1 MKNNFLPKLEP
12 ATGRHQRWILW
23 RGLAAA
29 VLGLVLTGCHSL
41 NVSEPKRTATEQ
53 LLLST
58 AADRGLEGV
67 DLAPLRGK
75 KVYLEEQYFKCYDQE
90 YILGAIREVISTNGA
105 FLVRNIDDA
114 DIVVEPRS
122 GGLGIDT
129 RTSLFGI
136 PAIPF
141 PIPMVGT
148 ISTPEVALYKSE
160 LHDSTGKFALL
171 AYDNKTG
178 GYVHSTGSLAGK
190 AYFNYYKVLGF
201 FNWRST
207 DIPELDPEVFKKT
220 KSSAKH

>member
-1 MKNNFLPKLEP
+1 MNSKAHSASAVNNIS
-12 ATGRHQRWILW
+12 RC
-23 RGLAAA
+23 LAATI
-29 VLGLVLTGCHSL
+29 LGFLLTGCHSL

-58 AADRGLEGV
+58 AADRGLEDV
-67 DLAPLRGK
+67 NLAPLRGK
-75 KVYLEEQYFKCYDQE
+75 KVFLEEQYFRSYDQE
-90 YILGAIREVISTNGA
+90 YILGAIRELISKNGA
-105 FLVRNIDDA
+105 FLVRKIDEA
-114 DIVVEPRS
+114 DIIVEARS

-136 PAIPF
+136 PALPIPIPF
-141 PIPMVGT
+141 VGT
-148 ISTPEVALYKSE
+148 LATPEIALYKAE
-160 LHDSTGKFALL
+160 LHDSTGKFVLL

-207 DIPELDPEVFKKT
+207 DIPELDPRVFKKM
-220 KSSAKH
+220 KEAAKK

>member
-1 MKNNFLPKLEP
+1 MFPPIAPIN
-12 ATGRHQRWILW
+12 AIL
-23 RGLAAA
+23 RCLAAG
-29 VLGLVLTGCHSL
+29 VLSFSLTGCHSL
-41 NVSEPKRTATEQ
+41 NVSEPKRTAAEQ

-75 KVYLEEQYFKCYDQE
+75 KVFLEEQYFHSYDQE
-90 YILGAIREVISTNGA
+90 YILGAIRELIAKNGA
-105 FLVRNIDDA
+105 FLVRHIEEA
-114 DIVVEPRS
+114 QIVVEARS
-122 GGLGIDT
+122 GGLGIDS

-148 ISTPEVALYKSE
+148 IATPEIALYKAE

-190 AYFNYYKVLGF
+190 AYFNYYKFLGF
-201 FNWRST
+201 FSWRST
-207 DIPELDPEVFKKT
+207 DIPELDPHVLQRVKETVE
-220 KSSAKH
+220 H

>member
-1 MKNNFLPKLEP
+1 MNSKAHSASATSTILRCLGAAILCFL
-12 ATGRHQRWILW
+12 
-23 RGLAAA
+23 
-29 VLGLVLTGCHSL
+29 LTGCHSL

-67 DLAPLRGK
+67 NLAPLRGK
-75 KVYLEEQYFKCYDQE
+75 KVFLEEEYFKSYDQE
-90 YILGAIREVISTNGA
+90 YILGAIRELISKNGA
-105 FLVRNIDDA
+105 FLVRKIDEA
-114 DIVVEPRS
+114 EIIVEARS

-136 PAIPF
+136 PALPIPIPF
-141 PIPMVGT
+141 VGT
-148 ISTPEVALYKSE
+148 LATPEIALYKAE
-160 LHDSTGKFALL
+160 LHDSTGKFVLL

-178 GYVHSTGSLAGK
+178 GYIHSTGSLAGK

-207 DIPELDPEVFKKT
+207 DIPELDPRVFKRMKEA
-220 KSSAKH
+220 AKK